1 MLPKL
6 YSDSRDRLMVWARR
20 TPSRRLAT
28 DATVDVFAV
37 GLVDSAMTLA
47 AQAFTS
53 LLPVMIAASTLE
65 KLKPL
70 ADAAKDDLGVQL
82 PDAQIINT
90 STAAAFGIVGLLM
103 LLISSTSYAR
113 ALGRMYGRI
122 WSVPTATLRQ
132 AWRWIAVVFV
142 VATSVVGAALCRELN
157 GVPGWADSWNLLRS
171 TWCGRSS
178 GLPCR
183 CC

>member
-28 DATVDVFAV
+28 DATVDVFEV

-70 ADAAKDDLGVQL
+70 ADAAKDDLGSNY
-82 PDAQIINT
+82 PT
-90 STAAAFGIVGLLM
+90 PK
-103 LLISSTSYAR
+103 SSTPPLRPRSES
-113 ALGRMYGRI
+113 
-122 WSVPTATLRQ
+122 SVC
-132 AWRWIAVVFV
+132 
-142 VATSVVGAALCRELN
+142 S
-157 GVPGWADSWNLLRS
+157 
-171 TWCGRSS
+171 
-178 GLPCR
+178 